1 MAELIL
7 PDEAA
12 TARLGQAI
20 AGFIK
25 PADVITLSG
34 ELGSGKTTLVRHIL
48 RALGVTGRVRSPS
61 FALMESYDCAH
72 FQVCHF
78 DFYRFERG
86 ADWRDAGFDDL
97 IGAKDTVCLIEWP
110 EMAQDSLPQAVLALK
125 LAMAPLE
132 GERLRLLHIE
142 AGCTRASDWI
152 AGLAQAIGL
161 TTPS

>member
-20 AGFIK
+20 AGFVQA
-25 PADVITLSG
+25 ADVITLSG
-34 ELGSGKTTLVRHIL
+34 ELGSGKTTLVRHML

-61 FALMESYDCAH
+61 FALMESYDCAQ

-110 EMAQDSLPQAVLALK
+110 QMAQGSLPRAVLALN
-125 LAMAPLE
+125 LAMVPQE
-132 GERLRLLHIE
+132 DEQRRHLRVE
-142 AGCTRASDWI
+142 AGSARAADWI
-152 AGLAQAIGL
+152 SGLAQAIG
-161 TTPS
+161 PAQAS